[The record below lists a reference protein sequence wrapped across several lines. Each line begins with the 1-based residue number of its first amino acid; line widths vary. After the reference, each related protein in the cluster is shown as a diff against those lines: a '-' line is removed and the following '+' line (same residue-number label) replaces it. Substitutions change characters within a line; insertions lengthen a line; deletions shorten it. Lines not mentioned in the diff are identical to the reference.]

1 MIYLYTVI
9 LPYIYIVVNDSTA
22 IILRYS
28 KNKTAAEISA
38 ALELWVSVTIT
49 GYYGELIFI
58 VGLRIRGIDQY
69 ICCNELDEF
78 EICSVIDFFFHF
90 ISSYVFV

>member
-49 GYYGELIFI
+49 GYYGELIVI
-58 VGLRIRGIDQY
+58 VGLRIRIDQY
-69 ICCNELDEF
+69 ACCAELDEF
-78 EICSVIDFFFHF
+78 ELCSVIDFFFHF

>member
-1 MIYLYTVI
+1 MIYLYKVI
-9 LPYIYIVVNDSTA
+9 LPYTDIVVNDSTKA
-22 IILRYS
+22 S
-28 KNKTAAEISA
+28 EKTKTAAEISA

-49 GYYGELIFI
+49 GYYGELILI